1 MDSLLNRQNTQAQY
15 ILHSYNKTCWEK
27 HCTQAYS

>member
-1 MDSLLNRQNTQAQY
+1 MDSLLNTQAQY